1 MDYHYL
7 FTEFNFGTARQ
18 ACLNVEVRMRTKYC
32 LSERRRLEYECERQ
46 ADLLKV
52 RDGEIENLKAQLL
65 LKEAEAAEAARL
77 RIQDSLNGKITE
89 LKSMVSAND
98 LELKDLNVVVSS
110 LKSPNDKLM
119 DQDAQIKVLDDKVAK
134 LDVDLLEM
142 ALHLEENFYPHLLTT
157 ISGRRWLLT
166 CGLKLNV
173 VKCLNSLEYLT
184 ALGSAISHAIEKGM
198 QSGLSAGIDHEKADQ
213 VVLGET
219 SLSFASSVSHSQV
232 ERIRENVAVQRSAL
246 IDVWVPLVKPLSSK
260 NLMGATCTFGSM
272 LAAIATT
279 TTLSTTFAST
289 SSIPPITIDDYEI
302 ISADGQEDAQG
313 NIYRNSQGN
322 VASFLMVEFEE
333 EELDTTP

>member
-32 LSERRRLEYECERQ
+32 FSERRRLEYECERQ

-65 LKEAEAAEAARL
+65 LKEAEAARGASIS
-77 RIQDSLNGKITE
+77 IQ
-89 LKSMVSAND
+89 VSAVEATEKVHANLQSSVFAKD

-110 LKSPNDKLM
+110 LKSQNDGLM

-142 ALHLEENFYPHLLTT
+142 ALHLEENFYPHLITT
-157 ISGRRWLLT
+157 ISGQRWLLT
-166 CGLKLNV
+166 RGLKVVV

-184 ALGSAISHAIEKGM
+184 ALGSAIGHAIEKGM
-198 QSGLSAGIDHEKADQ
+198 QSGLSTGIDHEKA
-213 VVLGET
+213 
-219 SLSFASSVSHSQV
+219 
-232 ERIRENVAVQRSAL
+232 
-246 IDVWVPLVKPLSSK
+246 
-260 NLMGATCTFGSM
+260 GAACTFGSM

-279 TTLSTTFAST
+279 TTLSTTFAYT
-289 SSIPPITIDDYEI
+289 SSIPPITIDDYEVV
-302 ISADGQEDAQG
+302 SADGQEDAQG
-313 NIYRNSQGN
+313 NIYRNSQG
-322 VASFLMVEFEE
+322 
-333 EELDTTP
+333 